1 MPVITFIKSD
11 NSEHQIEVRDGVS
24 LMEAGRDS
32 NMGIE
37 GTCGGSLSCASC
49 HVYFDQ
55 ADYEKLGVPSED
67 EVDMLDLSFNL
78 TPTSRLGCQIRVSE
92 ALSGLRVLYSFG
104 FLIILASKV
113 CFMSTNMLNSLGISK
128 PVSET
133 RVVVAMSG
141 RC

>member
-1 MPVITFIKSD
+1 VITFIKSD
-11 NSEHQIEVRDGVS
+11 NSEYQIEVRDGVS

-55 ADYEKLGVPSED
+55 ADYEKLGMPSED

-92 ALSGLRVLYSFG
+92 ALSGLRVYIPSDF
-104 FLIILASKV
+104 
-113 CFMSTNMLNSLGISK
+113 
-128 PVSET
+128 
-133 RVVVAMSG
+133 
-141 RC
+141 

>member
-1 MPVITFIKSD
+1 
-11 NSEHQIEVRDGVS
+11 
-24 LMEAGRDS
+24 MEAGRDS

-55 ADYEKLGVPSED
+55 ADYEKLGMPSED

-92 ALSGLRVLYSFG
+92 VLSGLRVYIPSDF
-104 FLIILASKV
+104 
-113 CFMSTNMLNSLGISK
+113 
-128 PVSET
+128 
-133 RVVVAMSG
+133 
-141 RC
+141 